1 VSRWLLRAIATAFL
15 GAALTGC
22 GGETSHHPATR
33 PSVLVA
39 PVSSRSPRPWHLVKR
54 PIVVVS
60 RPAGADEPRYLVYFR
75 LDHALATRHD
85 AVLVRL
91 NGVSNYNTSGTGY
104 DGSAG
109 SHCYTKAIDNFKDF
123 PRSLLRPRAADLLTV
138 SLRFRRP
145 PGNTTTARVPLQV
158 AGPADPGW
166 SAPSPARLRTLGCS
180 S

>member
-1 VSRWLLRAIATAFL
+1 MAIAAAFPV
-15 GAALTGC
+15 GAATGC
-22 GGETSHHPATR
+22 AGSTSRHPAV
-33 PSVLVA
+33 PSSVAVA
-39 PVSSRSPRPWHLVKR
+39 PASSRSPPPWRLVKR

-75 LDHALATRHD
+75 LDHALASRHD
-85 AVLVRL
+85 AVLVAL

-104 DGSAG
+104 DGSVG
-109 SHCYTKAIDNFKDF
+109 RRCYTKAIDNFKDL
-123 PRSLLRPRAADLLTV
+123 PRSLLRPRAADLVTV

-145 PGNTTTARVPLQV
+145 PGNTITTSVPLQV

-166 SAPSPARLRTLGCS
+166 SAPSAARLRTLGCS